1 MLGSRPQDIMKTIEK
16 ISFRKLP
23 FERLKGL
30 KVHFG
35 NKYQFKYLYHRLK
48 SQIPVDSKIIED
60 KYLVLSF
67 KKRRT
72 PEYSDIL
79 IVMYDSTTQKFY
91 VDTRPYSNIVDIRDV
106 YRSFEYTRDVDHE
119 NIRDVEDG
127 WIYRVQGDLVMR
139 VFDENVFRDEIR
151 NSLSNQLNMVLSQ
164 VFVRRLANLIREN
177 FRLTVHTGQVRGFHS
192 VIIPLQIKFFV
203 KTQSYHLNV
212 FTKKLGEIIREN
224 LDFFYDIFDFCRRS
238 GQIHDDVSVDVSEDS
253 HMISLM
259 FPSVDQDHDI
269 VWIMIGKD
277 KETSSIT
284 VNVGFRMGSFYGIR
298 PWSIVEKV
306 VNLIDFDTRVLN
318 IGNHTVTL
326 SNSSPNVFQVNVDLN
341 LREIKNIILNVQTT
355 TFLVH
360 DSDIIV
366 SHPEHG
372 MRTLHVNGSKSV
384 RFGSIN
390 LDIERNINTYIMKE
404 ILK

>member
-1 MLGSRPQDIMKTIEK
+1 MFNSSPQDIMKTIEK

-30 KVHFG
+30 KVFFG

-48 SQIPVDSKIIED
+48 SQIPADSKIMED

-67 KKRRT
+67 KKRGV

-91 VDTRPYSNIVDIRDV
+91 VDTRPHSNIVDIRNV
-106 YRSFEYTRDVDHE
+106 YRSFGYTRDVEHE

-127 WIYRVQGDLVMR
+127 WIYRIQGDLVMQ
-139 VFDENVFRDEIR
+139 VFNENVFRDEIR
-151 NSLSNQLNMVLSQ
+151 DSLSNQLNMILSQ
-164 VFVRRLANLIREN
+164 IFVRRLADLIREN
-177 FRLTVHTGQVRGFHS
+177 FRLEVHTGQVRGFHS

-203 KTQSYHLNV
+203 KTQSYHLDI
-212 FTKKLGEIIREN
+212 FTKKVAEIIREN

-238 GQIHDDVSVDVSEDS
+238 GQIHGDVSVDVSEDS

-259 FPSVDQDHDI
+259 FPSVENHDI
-269 VWIMIGKD
+269 AWIIIGKD
-277 KETSSIT
+277 KETSSIN

-298 PWSIVEKV
+298 PLSIVEKI
-306 VNLIDFDTRVLN
+306 VNLINFDTRVLN

-326 SNSSPNVFQVNVDLN
+326 SNSSPNTFQINVDLN

-372 MRTLHVNGSKSV
+372 MRTLHVEGSKSV
-384 RFGSIN
+384 RFGSIDLN
-390 LDIERNINTYIMKE
+390 IERNINTYIMKE